1 MLRLGLTG
9 GIGSGK
15 STVASML
22 ERHGAHVL
30 DADVIARSC
39 TGPGGLAIPGIL
51 SAFGRE
57 FIGVDG
63 SMDRQKM
70 REHAF
75 AHPEARKV
83 LEAIIHPLVKDQM
96 ERLASLSHAPC
107 VLMDIPLLAESTHW
121 RPRLDRILVVDCST
135 DCQVQRVMDRSGW
148 SRELSLQVIAQQAT
162 RPQRLAIADMVIS
175 NEGLS
180 LSELQCSVSRL
191 AAYLGL

>member
-22 ERHGAHVL
+22 KRHGAHLL

-39 TGPGGLAIPGIL
+39 TGPDGVAIPSIL
-51 SAFGRE
+51 TAFGSE
-57 FIGVDG
+57 FIDVDG

-70 REHAF
+70 REHVF

-83 LEAIIHPLVKDQM
+83 LEDIIHPLVKVQM
-96 ERLASLSHAPC
+96 ERLASLSQAPC
-107 VLMDIPLLAESTHW
+107 VVMDIPLLAESTHW

-148 SRELSLQVIAQQAT
+148 SRELSLQVIEQQAT

-180 LSELQCSVSRL
+180 LSELQSSVSRL

>member
-22 ERHGAHVL
+22 ERHGAHLL

-39 TGPGGLAIPGIL
+39 TGPDGVAIPSIL
-51 SAFGRE
+51 TAFGSE
-57 FIGVDG
+57 FIDVDG

-70 REHAF
+70 REHVF

-83 LEAIIHPLVKDQM
+83 LEDIIHPLVKVQM
-96 ERLASLSHAPC
+96 ERLASLSQAPC
-107 VLMDIPLLAESTHW
+107 VVMDIPLLAESTHW

-148 SRELSLQVIAQQAT
+148 SRELSLQVIEQQAT

-180 LSELQCSVSRL
+180 LSELQSSVSRL

>member
-15 STVASML
+15 STVASMF
-22 ERHGAHVL
+22 ERHGAHLL

-39 TGPGGLAIPGIL
+39 TGPDGVAIPSIL
-51 SAFGRE
+51 TAFGSE
-57 FIGVDG
+57 FIDVDG

-70 REHAF
+70 REHVF

-83 LEAIIHPLVKDQM
+83 LEDIIHPLVKVQM
-96 ERLASLSHAPC
+96 ERLASLSQAPC
-107 VLMDIPLLAESTHW
+107 VVMDIPLLAESTHW

-148 SRELSLQVIAQQAT
+148 SRELSLQVIEQQAT

-180 LSELQCSVSRL
+180 LSELQSSVSRL

>member
-22 ERHGAHVL
+22 ECHGAHLL

-39 TGPGGLAIPGIL
+39 TGPQGLATPSIL
-51 SAFGRE
+51 NAFGKE

-70 REHAF
+70 REHVF

-83 LEAIIHPLVKDQM
+83 LEDIIHPLVKAQM
-96 ERLASLSHAPC
+96 ERLTSLSQAPC
-107 VLMDIPLLAESTHW
+107 VVMDIPLLAESTHW

-148 SRELSLQVIAQQAT
+148 SRKLSLRVIAQQAT
-162 RPQRLAIADMVIS
+162 RQQRLAIADMVIS

-180 LSELQCSVSRL
+180 LSELQSSVSRL